1 MTNIKEIQDK
11 IENLQ
16 NQINSAIAQ
25 GEFVPGVAQ
34 WRKEL
39 KELLKELKEIEY
51 TYE

>member
-1 MTNIKEIQDK
+1 MTNIQEIQDK
-11 IENLQ
+11 IKNLQ
-16 NQINSAIAQ
+16 NQINTAIAQ
-25 GEFVPGVAQ
+25 GEFVPEMAQ

>member
-1 MTNIKEIQDK
+1 MTNIQEIQDK
-11 IENLQ
+11 IEKLQ
-16 NQINSAIAQ
+16 NQINIAIAQ
-25 GEFVPGVAQ
+25 GEFVPEMAQ

>member
-16 NQINSAIAQ
+16 NQINTAIAR
-25 GEFVPGVAQ
+25 GEFVPEIAQ

>member
-1 MTNIKEIQDK
+1 MTNIQEIQDK

-16 NQINSAIAQ
+16 NKINTAIAQ
-25 GEFVPGVAQ
+25 GEFVPEMAQ